1 MQPETIM
8 SLSESL
14 LNGMVD
20 CFLENAQQVS
30 TFVTFD
36 YFQLLLVYTFYF
48 QVLSS
53 VQLTG
58 SSLQRFK
65 RKGANVG
72 DSAPNG
78 KSFGESDEAKISK
91 QLYLDTQQMR
101 LHAETANGRVDAL
114 DAFLKQLDQQENA

>member
-1 MQPETIM
+1 LNLT
-8 SLSESL
+8 LSHNL
-14 LNGMVD
+14 IVVLI
-20 CFLENAQQVS
+20 LPH
-30 TFVTFD
+30 
-36 YFQLLLVYTFYF
+36 F

-65 RKGANVG
+65 RKGASVG
-72 DSAPNG
+72 DQNG

-101 LHAETANGRVDAL
+101 VHAESANGKVEAL
-114 DAFLKQLDQQENA
+114 DAFLKQLEQQENA